1 MIRHNIGYPTRQ
13 GPLMIWTLSI
23 ASVSFGG
30 LTHTQEGQRKFEKN
44 EEKTRP
50 KSPKH
55 ETLIPGES
63 TKFRI
68 PPF

>member
-1 MIRHNIGYPTRQ
+1 
-13 GPLMIWTLSI
+13 MIWTLSI
-23 ASVSFGG
+23 ASVSLGG
-30 LTHTQEGQRKFEKN
+30 LTHTQEGQRKFEKKN

-63 TKFRI
+63 TKFKI
-68 PPF
+68 SPL